1 MYTKILRL
9 IKVELHKIILRL
21 CDKKD
26 KMKNFTSVY
35 DIDNLQNII
44 AKALKIK
51 ENPLENPTK
60 GKGKTIGLV
69 FLNSSLRTRLSS
81 QIAAQNLGLNVLVLN
96 AAQEAWNLEFADG
109 TVMNG
114 DTVEHIKDA
123 IEVLNQYCDIIA
135 VRCFAGM
142 KSKEDD
148 VNESILSQ
156 FLKHA
161 KVPVVSLES
170 ATRHPLQ
177 SLADCIT
184 ITENWP
190 FDKLKINRKPK
201 VVLTWAPHIKPIAQ
215 AVGNSFTEWMQ
226 KMDVDF
232 VITNPEGYDL
242 DKNFTKDT
250 PVIHNQDEALEDA
263 DFIYV
268 KNWSS
273 FDDYAAMPEVEENWM
288 LTNKK
293 LEQTN
298 SAKVMHCLPV
308 RRNLELSDEVMDGEN
323 SIIYQQAKNRIFSA
337 QTVFSEILDELNL

>member
-1 MYTKILRL
+1 M
-9 IKVELHKIILRL
+9 
-21 CDKKD
+21 KK
-26 KMKNFTSVY
+26 FTSVS
-35 DIDNLQNII
+35 DVKNLQEII
-44 AKALKIK
+44 KKALQIK
-51 ENPLENPTK
+51 ENPHSETQK

-81 QIAAQNLGLNVLVLN
+81 QIAAQNLGLNVLTLN

-109 TVMNG
+109 AIMNG

-135 VRCFAGM
+135 VRCFARM

-156 FLKHA
+156 FEQHA

-177 SLADCIT
+177 SLADSMT
-184 ITENWP
+184 ITENWRE
-190 FDKLKINRKPK
+190 DRKPK
-201 VVLTWAPHIKPIAQ
+201 VVLTWAPHIKPISQ

-226 KMDVDF
+226 EMEVDF
-232 VITNPEGYDL
+232 VIANPEGYDL
-242 DKNFTKDT
+242 DKKFTKDIK
-250 PVIHNQDEALEDA
+250 VIHNQDEALKDA

-273 FDDYAAMPEVEENWM
+273 FDEYAAMPEVKENWM
-288 LTNKK
+288 LTGEK
-293 LEQTN
+293 LKTTN
-298 SAKVMHCLPV
+298 NGKVMHCLPV
-308 RRNLELSDEVMDGEN
+308 RRNVELSDEVMDGEN

-337 QTVFSEILDELNL
+337 QAVFSEILNEINA

>member
-1 MYTKILRL
+1 M
-9 IKVELHKIILRL
+9 
-21 CDKKD
+21 KK
-26 KMKNFTSVY
+26 FTSVS
-35 DIDNLQNII
+35 DVENVQEII
-44 AKALKIK
+44 KKALQIK
-51 ENPLENPTK
+51 ENPLSENGK

-81 QIAAQNLGLNVLVLN
+81 QIAAQNLGLNVLMLN

-109 TVMNG
+109 AVMNG

-142 KSKEDD
+142 KSKKDD
-148 VNESILSQ
+148 INESILSQ
-156 FLKHA
+156 FVLHA

-184 ITENWP
+184 IAENW
-190 FDKLKINRKPK
+190 KEERKPK

-215 AVGNSFTEWMQ
+215 AVGNSFAEWMQ
-226 KMDVDF
+226 EMDVDF
-232 VITNPEGYDL
+232 VIANPKGYDL
-242 DKNFTKDT
+242 DKNFTKNIKVVHD
-250 PVIHNQDEALEDA
+250 QDEALKDA

-273 FDDYAAMPEVEENWM
+273 FDDYAAMPEVKENWM
-288 LTNKK
+288 LTNEK
-293 LEQTN
+293 LAQTN
-298 SAKVMHCLPV
+298 QGKVMHCLPV
-308 RRNLELSDEVMDGEN
+308 RRNVELSDEVMDGEN

-337 QTVFSEILDELNL
+337 QTVFSEILNEIESNPE

>member
-1 MYTKILRL
+1 M
-9 IKVELHKIILRL
+9 
-21 CDKKD
+21 KK
-26 KMKNFTSVY
+26 FTSVN
-35 DIDNLQNII
+35 DVKDLQEII
-44 AKALKIK
+44 KKALQIK
-51 ENPLENPTK
+51 ENPLSETGK

-81 QIAAQNLGLNVLVLN
+81 QIAAQNLGLNVLTLN

-109 TVMNG
+109 AVMNG

-156 FLKHA
+156 FEQHA
-161 KVPVVSLES
+161 KVPVISLES

-177 SLADCIT
+177 SLADCVT
-184 ITENWP
+184 ITENWHEE
-190 FDKLKINRKPK
+190 RKPK
-201 VVLTWAPHIKPIAQ
+201 VVLTWAPHIKPIAH
-215 AVGNSFTEWMQ
+215 AVGNSFAEWMQ
-226 KMDVDF
+226 EMDVDF

-242 DKNFTKDT
+242 DKKFTKD
-250 PVIHNQDEALEDA
+250 VKIIHNQEEALKDA

-273 FDDYAAMPEVEENWM
+273 FDDYATMPEVKENWM
-288 LTNKK
+288 LTNEK
-293 LEQTN
+293 LANTN
-298 SAKVMHCLPV
+298 QGKVMHCLPV
-308 RRNLELSDEVMDGEN
+308 RRNVELSDEVMDGEN

-337 QTVFSEILDELNL
+337 QAVFSEILDQLNSK

>member
-1 MYTKILRL
+1 MRL

-26 KMKNFTSVY
+26 KMKNFTSLD
-35 DIDNLQNII
+35 DIDNLQEII

-51 ENPLENPTK
+51 ENPLDNPTK

-337 QTVFSEILDELNL
+337 QAVFSEILDELNKC

>member
-1 MYTKILRL
+1 
-9 IKVELHKIILRL
+9 
-21 CDKKD
+21 
-26 KMKNFTSVY
+26 MKNFTSVY
-35 DIDNLQNII
+35 DIDNLQDII

-51 ENPLENPTK
+51 ENPLGNPTK

-96 AAQEAWNLEFADG
+96 ATQEAWNLEFADG

-184 ITENWP
+184 ITENWKE
-190 FDKLKINRKPK
+190 DRKPK
-201 VVLTWAPHIKPIAQ
+201 IVLTWAPHIKPIAQ

-242 DKNFTKDT
+242 DKSFTKDT
-250 PVIHNQDEALEDA
+250 KVIHNQEEALKDA
-263 DFIYV
+263 DFVYV

-273 FDDYAAMPEVEENWM
+273 FDDYANLPKVEGDWM
-288 LTNKK
+288 LTNEK
-293 LEQTN
+293 LESTN
-298 SAKVMHCLPV
+298 QAKVMHCLPV
-308 RRNLELSDEVMDGEN
+308 RRNLELSDEVMDGKN
-323 SIIYQQAKNRIFSA
+323 TIIYQQAKNRIFSA
-337 QTVFSEILDELNL
+337 QAVFSEILDELK

>member
-1 MYTKILRL
+1 MKWIFHLSIGKNKNYQMKKFISVSD
-9 IKVELHKIILRL
+9 VE
-21 CDKKD
+21 
-26 KMKNFTSVY
+26 
-35 DIDNLQNII
+35 NLQQII
-44 AKALKIK
+44 KKALQIK
-51 ENPLENPTK
+51 ENPLSEPEK

-81 QIAAQNLGLNVLVLN
+81 QIAAQNLGLNVLTLN

-109 TVMNG
+109 AVMNG

-156 FLKHA
+156 FEQHA
-161 KVPVVSLES
+161 KVPVISLES

-184 ITENWP
+184 ITENWH
-190 FDKLKINRKPK
+190 FDKLSVNSKPK
-201 VVLTWAPHIKPIAQ
+201 VVLTWAPHIKPIAH
-215 AVGNSFTEWMQ
+215 AVGNSFAEWMQ
-226 KMDVDF
+226 EMDVDF
-232 VITNPEGYDL
+232 VIANPEGYDL
-242 DKNFTKDT
+242 DKNFTKNVK
-250 PVIHNQDEALEDA
+250 VIHNQEEALKDA

-273 FDDYAAMPEVEENWM
+273 FDDYAKMHEVKENWM
-288 LTNKK
+288 LTNEK
-293 LEQTN
+293 LKNTN
-298 SAKVMHCLPV
+298 HAKVMHCLPV
-308 RRNLELSDEVMDGEN
+308 RRNVELSDEVMDGEN

-337 QTVFSEILDELNL
+337 QAVFSEILDELNS

>member
-1 MYTKILRL
+1 
-9 IKVELHKIILRL
+9 
-21 CDKKD
+21 
-26 KMKNFTSVY
+26 MKNFTSVY
-35 DIDNLQNII
+35 DIDNLQDII
-44 AKALKIK
+44 SKALKIK

-60 GKGKTIGLV
+60 GNGKTIGLV

-226 KMDVDF
+226 QMDVDF

-242 DKNFTKDT
+242 DKNFTKDI
-250 PVIHNQDEALEDA
+250 PVIHNQEQALKDA

-273 FDDYAAMPEVEENWM
+273 FDDYANMPKVEGDWM
-288 LTNKK
+288 LTNEK
-293 LEQTN
+293 LEFTN
-298 SAKVMHCLPV
+298 QAKVMHCLPV
-308 RRNLELSDEVMDGEN
+308 RRNLELSDEIMDGKN

-337 QTVFSEILDELNL
+337 QAVFSEILDELNKC

>member
-1 MYTKILRL
+1 M
-9 IKVELHKIILRL
+9 
-21 CDKKD
+21 KK
-26 KMKNFTSVY
+26 FTSVS
-35 DIDNLQNII
+35 DVENLQQII
-44 AKALKIK
+44 KKALQIK
-51 ENPLENPTK
+51 ENSLSEHEK

-81 QIAAQNLGLNVLVLN
+81 QIAAQNLGLNILTLN

-109 TVMNG
+109 AVMNG

-142 KSKEDD
+142 KSKKDD

-156 FLKHA
+156 FEQHA
-161 KVPVVSLES
+161 KVPVISLES

-184 ITENWP
+184 ITENWH
-190 FDKLKINRKPK
+190 FDGSSSSPQAKLSVNRKPK
-201 VVLTWAPHIKPIAQ
+201 VVLTWAPHIKPIAH
-215 AVGNSFTEWMQ
+215 AVGNSFAEWIQ
-226 KMDVDF
+226 EMDVDF
-232 VITNPEGYDL
+232 VIANPEGYDL
-242 DKNFTKDT
+242 DKNFTKD
-250 PVIHNQDEALEDA
+250 VKIIHNQEEALKDA

-273 FDDYAAMPEVEENWM
+273 FDDYAKMPEVKDNWM
-288 LTNKK
+288 LTNEK
-293 LEQTN
+293 LKNTN
-298 SAKVMHCLPV
+298 HAKVMHCLPV
-308 RRNLELSDEVMDGEN
+308 RRNVELSDEVMDGEN

-337 QTVFSEILDELNL
+337 QAVFSEILDELNS

>member
-1 MYTKILRL
+1 M
-9 IKVELHKIILRL
+9 
-21 CDKKD
+21 KK
-26 KMKNFTSVY
+26 FTSVS
-35 DIDNLQNII
+35 DVKNLQEII
-44 AKALKIK
+44 KKALQIK
-51 ENPLENPTK
+51 ENPLSETEK

-81 QIAAQNLGLNVLVLN
+81 QIAAQNLGLNVLTLN

-109 TVMNG
+109 AVMNG

-156 FLKHA
+156 FEQHA
-161 KVPVVSLES
+161 KVPVISLES

-184 ITENWP
+184 ITENW
-190 FDKLKINRKPK
+190 NEERKPR
-201 VVLTWAPHIKPIAQ
+201 VVLTWAPHIKPIAH
-215 AVGNSFTEWMQ
+215 AVGNSFAEWMQ
-226 KMDVDF
+226 EMDVEL
-232 VITNPEGYDL
+232 VIANPKGYDL
-242 DKNFTKDT
+242 DKNFTKDVK
-250 PVIHNQDEALEDA
+250 VIHNQDEALKDA

-273 FDDYAAMPEVEENWM
+273 FDDYATMPEVKENWM
-288 LTNKK
+288 LTNEK
-293 LEQTN
+293 LANTN
-298 SAKVMHCLPV
+298 NAKVMHCLPV
-308 RRNLELSDEVMDGEN
+308 RRNVELSDEVMDGEN

-337 QTVFSEILDELNL
+337 QAVFSEILDGLNSK

>member
-1 MYTKILRL
+1 M
-9 IKVELHKIILRL
+9 
-21 CDKKD
+21 KK
-26 KMKNFTSVY
+26 FTSVS
-35 DIDNLQNII
+35 DVENLQEII
-44 AKALKIK
+44 KKALQIK
-51 ENPLENPTK
+51 ENPHSETEK

-81 QIAAQNLGLNVLVLN
+81 QIAAQNLGLNVLTLN

-109 TVMNG
+109 AVMNG

-148 VNESILSQ
+148 VNESILNQ
-156 FLKHA
+156 FEQHA
-161 KVPVVSLES
+161 KVPVISLES

-184 ITENWP
+184 ITENW
-190 FDKLKINRKPK
+190 KEERKPK

-215 AVGNSFTEWMQ
+215 AVGNSFAEWMQ
-226 KMDVDF
+226 EMDVDF
-232 VITNPEGYDL
+232 VIANPEGYDL
-242 DKNFTKDT
+242 DKNFTKDVK
-250 PVIHNQDEALEDA
+250 VIHNQDEALKDA

-273 FDDYAAMPEVEENWM
+273 FDDYAKMPEVKENWM
-288 LTNKK
+288 LTTQK
-293 LEQTN
+293 LENTN
-298 SAKVMHCLPV
+298 AAKVMHCLPV
-308 RRNLELSDEVMDGEN
+308 RRNVELSDEVMDGDH

-337 QTVFSEILDELNL
+337 QAVFSEILDEINSK

>member
-1 MYTKILRL
+1 M
-9 IKVELHKIILRL
+9 
-21 CDKKD
+21 KK
-26 KMKNFTSVY
+26 FTSVS
-35 DIDNLQNII
+35 DVENLQEII
-44 AKALKIK
+44 QKALQIK
-51 ENPLENPTK
+51 ENPLSETEK

-81 QIAAQNLGLNVLVLN
+81 QIAAQNLGLNILTLN

-109 TVMNG
+109 AVMNG

-156 FLKHA
+156 FEQHA
-161 KVPVVSLES
+161 KVPVISLES

-184 ITENWP
+184 ITENW
-190 FDKLKINRKPK
+190 KEERKPK
-201 VVLTWAPHIKPIAQ
+201 VVLTWAPHIKPIAH
-215 AVGNSFTEWMQ
+215 AVGNSFAEWMQ
-226 KMDVDF
+226 AMDVDF
-232 VITNPEGYDL
+232 VIANPEGYDL
-242 DKNFTKDT
+242 DKNFTKD
-250 PVIHNQDEALEDA
+250 VKIIHDQEEALKDA

-273 FDDYAAMPEVEENWM
+273 FDDYAKMPEVKDNWM
-288 LTNKK
+288 LTNEK
-293 LEQTN
+293 LENTN
-298 SAKVMHCLPV
+298 QAKVMHCLPV
-308 RRNLELSDEVMDGEN
+308 RRNVELSDEVMDGEN

-337 QTVFSEILDELNL
+337 QAVFSEILDELNA

>member
-1 MYTKILRL
+1 M
-9 IKVELHKIILRL
+9 
-21 CDKKD
+21 KK
-26 KMKNFTSVY
+26 FTSVS
-35 DIDNLQNII
+35 DVENLQQII
-44 AKALKIK
+44 KKALQIK
-51 ENPLENPTK
+51 ENPLSEPEK

-81 QIAAQNLGLNVLVLN
+81 QIAAQNLGLNILTLN

-109 TVMNG
+109 AVMNG

-142 KSKEDD
+142 KTKED

-156 FLKHA
+156 FEQHA

-184 ITENWP
+184 ITENWH
-190 FDKLKINRKPK
+190 FDKPSVNRKPK

-215 AVGNSFTEWMQ
+215 AVGNSFAEWMQ
-226 KMDVDF
+226 EMDVDF
-232 VITNPEGYDL
+232 VIANPKGYDL
-242 DKNFTKDT
+242 DKNFTKD
-250 PVIHNQDEALEDA
+250 VKIIHNQEEALKDA

-273 FDDYAAMPEVEENWM
+273 FDDYAAMPEVKENWM
-288 LTNKK
+288 LTNEK
-293 LEQTN
+293 LENTN
-298 SAKVMHCLPV
+298 QAKVMHCLPV
-308 RRNLELSDEVMDGEN
+308 RRNVELSDEVMDGEN

-337 QTVFSEILDELNL
+337 QAVFSEILDELNSK

>member
-1 MYTKILRL
+1 M
-9 IKVELHKIILRL
+9 
-21 CDKKD
+21 KK
-26 KMKNFTSVY
+26 FTSVN
-35 DIDNLQNII
+35 DIENLQETIK
-44 AKALKIK
+44 KALEIK
-51 ENPLENPTK
+51 ANPLSDTEK

-81 QIAAQNLGLNVLVLN
+81 QIAAQNLGLNILTLN

-109 TVMNG
+109 AVMDG
-114 DTVEHIKDA
+114 GTVEHIKDA

-142 KSKEDD
+142 KVKEDD

-156 FLKHA
+156 FEKHA

-184 ITENWP
+184 ITENW
-190 FDKLKINRKPK
+190 KEERKPK
-201 VVLTWAPHIKPIAQ
+201 VVLSWGPHVKPIAH

-226 KMDVDF
+226 EMDVDF

-242 DKNFTKDT
+242 DPNFVKDT
-250 PVIHNQDEALEDA
+250 PVIHNQEEALKDA

-273 FDDYAAMPEVEENWM
+273 FEDYAATPEVKENWM
-288 LTNKK
+288 LTNEK
-293 LEQTN
+293 LVNTN
-298 SAKVMHCLPV
+298 NAKVMHCLPV
-308 RRNLELSDEVMDGEN
+308 RRNVELSDEVMDSEN

-337 QTVFSEILDELNL
+337 QTVFSEILDQIITK

>member
-1 MYTKILRL
+1 
-9 IKVELHKIILRL
+9 
-21 CDKKD
+21 
-26 KMKNFTSVY
+26 MKNFTSVY
-35 DIDNLQNII
+35 DINNLQNTI

-51 ENPLENPTK
+51 ENPLGNPTK

-81 QIAAQNLGLNVLVLN
+81 QIAAQNLGLNVLILN

-142 KSKEDD
+142 KNKEND

-184 ITENWP
+184 ITENWTE
-190 FDKLKINRKPK
+190 NRKPK

-226 KMDVDF
+226 QMEVDF

-242 DKNFTKDT
+242 DKNFTKGT
-250 PVIHNQDEALEDA
+250 KVIHNQDEALKDA
-263 DFIYV
+263 DFVYV

-273 FDDYAAMPEVEENWM
+273 FDDYANMPKVEGNWM
-288 LTNKK
+288 LTNEK
-293 LEQTN
+293 LKLTN
-298 SAKVMHCLPV
+298 QAKVMHCLPV

-337 QTVFSEILDELNL
+337 QVVFSEILDELDKTQKSQKK

>member
-1 MYTKILRL
+1 M
-9 IKVELHKIILRL
+9 
-21 CDKKD
+21 KK
-26 KMKNFTSVY
+26 FTSVS
-35 DIDNLQNII
+35 DVENLQEII
-44 AKALKIK
+44 KKALQIK
-51 ENPLENPTK
+51 ENPLSETEK

-81 QIAAQNLGLNVLVLN
+81 QIAAQNLGLNVLTLN

-109 TVMNG
+109 AVMNG

-156 FLKHA
+156 FEQHS
-161 KVPVVSLES
+161 KVPVLSLES

-184 ITENWP
+184 ITENWH
-190 FDKLKINRKPK
+190 FDELGLHRKPK
-201 VVLTWAPHIKPIAQ
+201 VVLTWAPHIKPIAH
-215 AVGNSFTEWMQ
+215 AVGNSFAEWM
-226 KMDVDF
+226 KEMDVEL
-232 VITNPEGYDL
+232 VIANPEGYDL
-242 DKNFTKDT
+242 DKNFTKNIK
-250 PVIHNQDEALEDA
+250 VIHNQDEALKDA

-273 FDDYAAMPEVEENWM
+273 FDEYAAMPEVKGNWM
-288 LTNKK
+288 LTNEK
-293 LEQTN
+293 LAHTN
-298 SAKVMHCLPV
+298 NAKVMHCLPV
-308 RRNLELSDEVMDGEN
+308 RRNVELSDEVMDGEN

-337 QTVFSEILDELNL
+337 QAVFSEILDEIN

>member
-1 MYTKILRL
+1 
-9 IKVELHKIILRL
+9 
-21 CDKKD
+21 
-26 KMKNFTSVY
+26 MKNFTSVY

-114 DTVEHIKDA
+114 DTVEHMKDA

-142 KSKEDD
+142 KNKEDD

-201 VVLTWAPHIKPIAQ
+201 VVLTWAPHIKPIAH

-232 VITNPEGYDL
+232 VITNPKGYDL
-242 DKNFTKDT
+242 DIKFTKDT
-250 PVIHNQDEALEDA
+250 PVIHNQEEALEDA

-273 FDDYAAMPEVEENWM
+273 FDDYANMPKVEDNWM
-288 LTNKK
+288 LTNEK
-293 LEQTN
+293 LEFTN
-298 SAKVMHCLPV
+298 QAKVMHCLPV
-308 RRNLELSDEVMDGEN
+308 RRNLELSDEVMDGKN

-337 QTVFSEILDELNL
+337 QAVFSEILDELNKC

>member
-1 MYTKILRL
+1 MCQKTLVVKQINL
-9 IKVELHKIILRL
+9 
-21 CDKKD
+21 
-26 KMKNFTSVY
+26 KMKKFTSVS
-35 DIDNLQNII
+35 DVENLQEII
-44 AKALKIK
+44 KKALQIK
-51 ENPLENPTK
+51 ENPLSETEK

-81 QIAAQNLGLNVLVLN
+81 QIAAQNLGLNVLTLN

-109 TVMNG
+109 AIMNG

-148 VNESILSQ
+148 VNENILSQ
-156 FLKHA
+156 FEQHA
-161 KVPVVSLES
+161 KVPVISLES

-184 ITENWP
+184 ITENWN
-190 FDKLKINRKPK
+190 FDKFGENRKPK

-215 AVGNSFTEWMQ
+215 AVGNSFAEWMQ
-226 KMDVDF
+226 EMDVDF

-242 DKNFTKDT
+242 DKNFTKEVK
-250 PVIHNQDEALEDA
+250 VIHDQEEALKDA

-273 FDDYAAMPEVEENWM
+273 FDDYAAMPEVKENWM
-288 LTNKK
+288 LTNEK
-293 LEQTN
+293 LSVTN
-298 SAKVMHCLPV
+298 NAKVMHCLPV
-308 RRNLELSDEVMDGEN
+308 RRNVELSDEIMDGEN

-337 QTVFSEILDELNL
+337 QAVFSEILDELTSK

>member
-1 MYTKILRL
+1 M
-9 IKVELHKIILRL
+9 
-21 CDKKD
+21 KK
-26 KMKNFTSVY
+26 FTSVS
-35 DIDNLQNII
+35 DVENLQEII
-44 AKALKIK
+44 KKALQIK
-51 ENPLENPTK
+51 ENPHSEAEK

-81 QIAAQNLGLNVLVLN
+81 QIAAQNLGLNVLTLN

-109 TVMNG
+109 AVMNG

-156 FLKHA
+156 FEQHA
-161 KVPVVSLES
+161 KVPVISLES

-184 ITENWP
+184 ITENW
-190 FDKLKINRKPK
+190 KEERKPK

-215 AVGNSFTEWMQ
+215 AVGNSFAEWMQ
-226 KMDVDF
+226 EMDVDF
-232 VITNPEGYDL
+232 VIANPEGYDL
-242 DKNFTKDT
+242 DKNFTKDVK
-250 PVIHNQDEALEDA
+250 VIHNQDEALKEA

-273 FDDYAAMPEVEENWM
+273 FDDYAKMPEVKENWM
-288 LTNKK
+288 LTAQK
-293 LEQTN
+293 LENTN
-298 SAKVMHCLPV
+298 AAKVMHCLPV
-308 RRNLELSDEVMDGEN
+308 RRNVELSDEVMDGDH

-337 QTVFSEILDELNL
+337 QAVFSEILDEINSK

>member
-1 MYTKILRL
+1 M
-9 IKVELHKIILRL
+9 
-21 CDKKD
+21 KK
-26 KMKNFTSVY
+26 FTSVS
-35 DIDNLQNII
+35 DVENLQQII
-44 AKALKIK
+44 KKALQIK
-51 ENPLENPTK
+51 ENPLSEPEK

-81 QIAAQNLGLNVLVLN
+81 QIAAQNLGLNVLTLN

-109 TVMNG
+109 AIMNG

-156 FLKHA
+156 FEQHA
-161 KVPVVSLES
+161 KVPVISLES

-184 ITENWP
+184 ITENWH
-190 FDKLKINRKPK
+190 FDKLSVNRKPK
-201 VVLTWAPHIKPIAQ
+201 VVLTWAPHIKPIAH
-215 AVGNSFTEWMQ
+215 AVGNSFAEWMQ
-226 KMDVDF
+226 EMDVDF
-232 VITNPEGYDL
+232 VIANPERYDL
-242 DKNFTKDT
+242 DKNFTKD
-250 PVIHNQDEALEDA
+250 VKIIHNQEEALKDA

-273 FDDYAAMPEVEENWM
+273 FDDYAKMPEVKDNWM
-288 LTNKK
+288 LTNEK
-293 LEQTN
+293 LENTN
-298 SAKVMHCLPV
+298 QAKVMHCLPV
-308 RRNLELSDEVMDGEN
+308 RRNVELSDEVMDGEN

-337 QTVFSEILDELNL
+337 QAVFSEILDELNA

>member
-1 MYTKILRL
+1 M
-9 IKVELHKIILRL
+9 V
-21 CDKKD
+21 KKQF
-26 KMKNFTSVY
+26 KMKKFTSVS
-35 DIDNLQNII
+35 DVENLQQII
-44 AKALKIK
+44 KKALQIK
-51 ENPLENPTK
+51 ENPLSEPEK

-81 QIAAQNLGLNVLVLN
+81 QIAAQNLGLNVLTLN

-109 TVMNG
+109 AVMNG

-156 FLKHA
+156 FEQHA
-161 KVPVVSLES
+161 KVPVISLES

-184 ITENWP
+184 ITENWH
-190 FDKLKINRKPK
+190 FDKLSVNRKPK
-201 VVLTWAPHIKPIAQ
+201 VVLTWAPHIKPIAH
-215 AVGNSFTEWMQ
+215 AVGNSFAEWMQ
-226 KMDVDF
+226 EMDVDF
-232 VITNPEGYDL
+232 VIANPEGYDL
-242 DKNFTKDT
+242 DKNFTKNVK
-250 PVIHNQDEALEDA
+250 VIHNQEEALKDA

-273 FDDYAAMPEVEENWM
+273 FDDYAKMPEVKDNWM
-288 LTNKK
+288 LTNEK
-293 LEQTN
+293 LKNTN
-298 SAKVMHCLPV
+298 QAKVMHCLPV
-308 RRNLELSDEVMDGEN
+308 RRNVELSDEVMDGEN

-337 QTVFSEILDELNL
+337 QAVFSEILDELNA

>member
-1 MYTKILRL
+1 
-9 IKVELHKIILRL
+9 
-21 CDKKD
+21 
-26 KMKNFTSVY
+26 MKNFTTVS
-35 DIDNLQNII
+35 DIENLQEII
-44 AKALKIK
+44 KKALHIK
-51 ENPLENPTK
+51 DNPLGETEK

-81 QIAAQNLGLNVLVLN
+81 QIAAQNLGLNVLTLN

-109 TVMNG
+109 AVMNG

-161 KVPVVSLES
+161 KVPVISLES
-170 ATRHPLQ
+170 AIRHPLQ

-184 ITENWP
+184 ITENW
-190 FDKLKINRKPK
+190 KEERKPK

-226 KMDVDF
+226 EMDVDF

-242 DKNFTKDT
+242 DQNFVKDT
-250 PVIHNQDEALEDA
+250 KVIHNQEEALKDA

-273 FDDYAAMPEVEENWM
+273 FDDYAAMPEVKENWM
-288 LTNKK
+288 LTAEK
-293 LEQTN
+293 LAETN
-298 SAKVMHCLPV
+298 SGKVMHCLPV
-308 RRNLELSDEVMDGEN
+308 RRNVELSDEVMDGEN

-337 QTVFSEILDELNL
+337 QAVFSEILDEINSSK

>member
-1 MYTKILRL
+1 M
-9 IKVELHKIILRL
+9 
-21 CDKKD
+21 KK
-26 KMKNFTSVY
+26 FTSVS
-35 DIDNLQNII
+35 DVKNLQEII
-44 AKALKIK
+44 KKALQIK
-51 ENPLENPTK
+51 ENPLSEPEK

-81 QIAAQNLGLNVLVLN
+81 QIAAQNLGLNVLTLN

-109 TVMNG
+109 AVMNG

-156 FLKHA
+156 FEQHA
-161 KVPVVSLES
+161 KVPVISLES

-184 ITENWP
+184 ITENWH
-190 FDKLKINRKPK
+190 FDKLSVNRKPK
-201 VVLTWAPHIKPIAQ
+201 VVLTWAPHMKPIAH
-215 AVGNSFTEWMQ
+215 AVGNSFAEWMQ
-226 KMDVDF
+226 EMDVDF
-232 VITNPEGYDL
+232 VIANPKGYDL
-242 DKNFTKDT
+242 DKNFTKD
-250 PVIHNQDEALEDA
+250 VKIIHNQEEALKDA

-273 FDDYAAMPEVEENWM
+273 FDDYAKMPEVKDNWM
-288 LTNKK
+288 LTNEK
-293 LEQTN
+293 LKNTN
-298 SAKVMHCLPV
+298 QAKVMHCLPV
-308 RRNLELSDEVMDGEN
+308 RRNVELSDEVMDGEN

-337 QTVFSEILDELNL
+337 QAVFSEILDELNA

>member
-1 MYTKILRL
+1 MKKFTTVSD
-9 IKVELHKIILRL
+9 VE
-21 CDKKD
+21 
-26 KMKNFTSVY
+26 
-35 DIDNLQNII
+35 NLQEII
-44 AKALKIK
+44 KKALEIK
-51 ENPLENPTK
+51 ADPLTETEK

-81 QIAAQNLGLNVLVLN
+81 QIAAQNLGLNVLTLN

-109 TVMNG
+109 AVMNG

-156 FLKHA
+156 FEKHA
-161 KVPVVSLES
+161 KVPVISLES

-184 ITENWP
+184 ITENWKK
-190 FDKLKINRKPK
+190 DHKPK
-201 VVLTWAPHIKPIAQ
+201 VVLTWAPHIKPIAH
-215 AVGNSFTEWMQ
+215 AVGNSFAEWMQ
-226 KMDVDF
+226 EMDVEL
-232 VITNPEGYDL
+232 VIANPEGYDL
-242 DKNFTKDT
+242 DKNFTKDVT
-250 PVIHNQDEALEDA
+250 VFHDQDEALKDA

-273 FDDYAAMPEVEENWM
+273 FDDYATMPEVKGDWM
-288 LTNKK
+288 LTNDK
-293 LEQTN
+293 LANTN
-298 SAKVMHCLPV
+298 DAKVMHCLPV
-308 RRNLELSDEVMDGEN
+308 RRNVELSDEVMDGDH

-337 QTVFSEILDELNL
+337 QAVFSEILDELKAK